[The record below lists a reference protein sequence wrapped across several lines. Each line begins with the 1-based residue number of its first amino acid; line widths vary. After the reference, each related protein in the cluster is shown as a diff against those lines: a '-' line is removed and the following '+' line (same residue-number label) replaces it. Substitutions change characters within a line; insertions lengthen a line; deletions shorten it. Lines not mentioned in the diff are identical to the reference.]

1 MLAPTVLWSQRTD
14 EIFITIDLMDIEN
27 PTVNLTSDKLYFQG
41 RSLGKDYEVELKFFS
56 KIDPEASKKSITPR
70 NAFFVLIKEEKGK
83 EYWPRL
89 LEDKGKVHYL
99 KTDFSRWK
107 DEDDDDDD
115 VPNPMEG
122 LDFPQFSGMGGMPGM
137 GDLGNM
143 DDMPDS
149 DDDSSSDSDNDMPE
163 LENADEKKEETKA

>member
-1 MLAPTVLWSQRTD
+1 MLATTVLWAQRTD

-27 PTVNLTSDKLYFQG
+27 PKVNLTNEKLYFQG
-41 RSLGKDYEVELKFFS
+41 RSLGKDYEVELKFFN
-56 KIDPEASKKSITPR
+56 KIDPEASKQSITPR

-99 KTDFSRWK
+99 KTDFGRWK
-107 DEDDDDDD
+107 DEDDDDD

-122 LDFPQFSGMGGMPGM
+122 LDFSQFTGMGGMPGM

-149 DDDSSSDSDNDMPE
+149 DDDTSTDDDMPE
-163 LENADEKKEETKA
+163 LEKADEKAEAIETKA